1 MNVDFWS
8 GFLLYSL
15 AVNYFILMLWF
26 VLFVFA
32 RNWVKQVHG
41 KWFQLSDISFDA
53 IHYGGMAL
61 YKIGIFLFNLA
72 PLLALYF
79 IGKN

>member
-26 VLFVFA
+26 VLFVFS

-41 KWFQLSDISFDA
+41 KWFQLSDVSFDA

>member
-41 KWFQLSDISFDA
+41 KWFQLSDVSFDA